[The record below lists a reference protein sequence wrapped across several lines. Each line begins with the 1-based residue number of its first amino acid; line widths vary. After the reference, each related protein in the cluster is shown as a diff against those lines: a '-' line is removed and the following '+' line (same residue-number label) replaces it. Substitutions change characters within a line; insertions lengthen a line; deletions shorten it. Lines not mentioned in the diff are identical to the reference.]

1 MKTQFRQFF
10 ESSPDALLVVDSV
23 GRIRQANAQAES
35 LFGYRREQVAG
46 EFAQT
51 LFPGQQMT
59 WSPPP
64 GSADRPQPKG
74 RHLELVGRRSDRTQF
89 PADVA
94 VIPIQTAEGP
104 ETLVSIKDLSEAQRA
119 QFALELGLDVVR
131 SAEQDEQALLDHLIH
146 ALEHERARI
155 AADIHDDTIQI
166 LSAAN
171 LRLQQLR
178 HRLEDPAELE
188 ILDKLEDT
196 VSLALGRLRQ
206 LIFDLR
212 PSALEQGSVAAA
224 VQAYLE
230 EMRSDTGIDYRVE
243 GSCRADIPVATSM
256 LIYRTVQ
263 EALVNV
269 RKHARAKT
277 VCVQFRDVSDGCLT
291 RISDDGVGYSPA
303 EVEQQPGHLGLTLMR
318 ERAEFAGGWSR
329 IESSP
334 GGGTVVEFWVPLDN
348 PPEQPGAGRERAA

>member
-23 GRIRQANAQAES
+23 GRIRQANARAES
-35 LFGYRREQVAG
+35 LFGYRHEQVQG
-46 EFAQT
+46 ELAQT

-59 WSPPP
+59 WPPTAGTP
-64 GSADRPQPKG
+64 GQRRADG
-74 RHLELVGRRSDRTQF
+74 RHLELVGRRSDCSQF

-104 ETLVSIKDLSEAQRA
+104 ETLVAIKDLSEAQRA
-119 QFALELGLDVVR
+119 QVALELGLDVAQ
-131 SAEQDEQALLDHLIH
+131 SAEREEQALLDHLIR
-146 ALEHERARI
+146 AVEQERARI

-178 HRLEDPAELE
+178 HRLQNPDDLQ
-188 ILDKLEDT
+188 ILDKLDET
-196 VSLALGRLRQ
+196 FALSLSRLRQ

-212 PSALEQGSVAAA
+212 PSTLDDCSLADA
-224 VQAYLE
+224 VRAYCE
-230 EMRSDTGIDYRVE
+230 ELRSDIGIDYQVE
-243 GSCRADIPVATSM
+243 GSCRTEIPANTSM
-256 LIYRTVQ
+256 LIFRTVQ

-269 RKHARAKT
+269 RKHAKAKT
-277 VCVQFRDVSDGCLT
+277 VRIIFLDVSDGCLT

-303 EVEQQPGHLGLTLMR
+303 EVENRPGHLGLTLMR
-318 ERAEFAGGWSR
+318 ERAELAGGWCR

-334 GGGTVVEFWVPLDN
+334 GGGTVVEFWVPFED
-348 PPEQPGAGRERAA
+348 PPVQPGAGRERAA

>member
-35 LFGYRREQVAG
+35 LFGYRHLQVHG

-51 LFPGQQMT
+51 LFPGQQI
-59 WSPPP
+59 SVAPSP
-64 GSADRPQPKG
+64 GSPERAQPAG
-74 RHLELVGRRSDRTQF
+74 QHLELVGRRSDRSQF

-104 ETLVSIKDLSEAQRA
+104 ETLISIKDLSEAQRA
-119 QFALELGLDVVR
+119 QFVLELGLDVLQ
-131 SAEQDEQALLDHLIH
+131 SAGRDEQALLDHLIR
-146 ALEHERARI
+146 AQEQERSRI

-178 HRLEDPAELE
+178 HRLQDPDNLQ
-188 ILDKLEDT
+188 ILDKLDET
-196 VSLALGRLRQ
+196 LSMSLGRLRQ

-212 PSALEQGSVAAA
+212 PSSLEHGSVAAA
-224 VQAYLE
+224 VRAYLE
-230 EMRSDTGIDYRVE
+230 QMSSDTGIDYRVE
-243 GSCRADIPVATSM
+243 GSCRADIPASTSM
-256 LIYRTVQ
+256 LIYRTTQ

-269 RKHARAKT
+269 RKHAKAKT
-277 VCVQFRDVSDGCLT
+277 VRVQFTDVSDGCLT
-291 RISDDGVGYSPA
+291 RISDDGVGYSP
-303 EVEQQPGHLGLTLMR
+303 VEIEDRPGHLGLTLMR
-318 ERAEFAGGWSR
+318 ERAQFAGGWCR
-329 IESSP
+329 IESTP

-348 PPEQPGAGRERAA
+348 PPRHNEAGHERAA

>member
-35 LFGYRREQVAG
+35 LFGYRHEQVQG
-46 EFAQT
+46 ELAQT

-59 WSPPP
+59 WSPPAGAP
-64 GSADRPQPKG
+64 EQRRAAG
-74 RHLELVGRRSDRTQF
+74 RHLELVGRRSDRSQF

-94 VIPIQTAEGP
+94 VVPIQTAEGP

-119 QFALELGLDVVR
+119 QFALELGLDVIQ
-131 SAEQDEQALLDHLIH
+131 SAERDEQALLGHLIR
-146 ALEHERARI
+146 ALEQERARI

-166 LSAAN
+166 LSAAS

-178 HRLEDPAELE
+178 HRLQGPDDLQ
-188 ILDKLEDT
+188 ILDKLEET
-196 VSLALGRLRQ
+196 LTLSLGRLRQ

-212 PSALEQGSVAAA
+212 PSTVEQGSVAGA
-224 VQAYLE
+224 VRAYLE
-230 EMRSDTGIDYRVE
+230 EMRSDIGIDYQIE
-243 GSCRADIPVATSM
+243 GSCRAEIPATTSM
-256 LIYRTVQ
+256 LIYRTTQ

-277 VCVQFRDVSDGCLT
+277 VRVTFLDVSDGCLT

-303 EVEQQPGHLGLTLMR
+303 EVEHQPGHLGLTLMR
-318 ERAEFAGGWSR
+318 ERAELAGGWCR
-329 IESSP
+329 IESTP
-334 GGGTVVEFWVPLDN
+334 GGGTVVEFWVPFDN

>member
-35 LFGYRREQVAG
+35 LFGYRQEQVHG
-46 EFAQT
+46 EMAQT

-59 WSPPP
+59 WSPPARAP
-64 GSADRPQPKG
+64 GQRQAAG
-74 RHLELVGRRSDRTQF
+74 RHLELVGRRSDRSQF

-104 ETLVSIKDLSEAQRA
+104 ETLISIKDLSEAQRA
-119 QFALELGLDVVR
+119 QFALELGLEVLQ
-131 SAEQDEQALLDHLIH
+131 SAERDDQALLDHLIR
-146 ALEHERARI
+146 ALEQERARI

-178 HRLEDPAELE
+178 HRLQDPDELQ
-188 ILDKLEDT
+188 ILDKLEET
-196 VSLALGRLRQ
+196 LTLSLGRLRQ

-212 PSALEQGSVAAA
+212 PSTLEQGTVADA
-224 VQAYLE
+224 VRAYLE
-230 EMRSDTGIDYRVE
+230 EMRSDVGVDCSVE
-243 GSCRADIPVATSM
+243 GSCRAEIPASTSM
-256 LIYRTVQ
+256 LIYRTAQ

-277 VCVQFRDVSDGCLT
+277 VRVQFVDVSDGCLT

-303 EVEQQPGHLGLTLMR
+303 EVEDRPGHLGLTLMR
-318 ERAEFAGGWSR
+318 ERAELAGGWCR
-329 IESSP
+329 IESTP
-334 GGGTVVEFWVPLDN
+334 GGGTVVEFWVPFDN
-348 PPEQPGAGRERAA
+348 PPEQPGAGHERAA

>member
-10 ESSPDALLVVDSV
+10 ESSPDALLVVDSL

-35 LFGYRREQVAG
+35 LFGYRREQVHG

-51 LFPGQQMT
+51 LFPGQQMS
-59 WSPPP
+59 WSPPA
-64 GSADRPQPKG
+64 GAAERPQPAG
-74 RHLELVGRRSDRTQF
+74 RHLELVGRRSDRSQF

-104 ETLVSIKDLSEAQRA
+104 ETLISIKDLSEAQRA
-119 QFALELGLDVVR
+119 QFVLELGLDVLR
-131 SAEQDEQALLDHLIH
+131 SAERDDQALLDHLIR
-146 ALEHERARI
+146 AQEQERARI

-178 HRLEDPAELE
+178 HRLQDPEELQ
-188 ILDKLEDT
+188 ILDKLDET
-196 VSLALGRLRQ
+196 LSLSLGRLRQ

-212 PSALEQGSVAAA
+212 PSTLAYDSVAAA
-224 VQAYLE
+224 VRAYLD
-230 EMRSDTGIDYRVE
+230 EMRSDTGIEYRVE
-243 GSCRADIPVATSM
+243 GSCSADIPASTSM
-256 LIYRTVQ
+256 LIYRTTQ
-263 EALVNV
+263 EALVNI

-277 VCVQFRDVSDGCLT
+277 VQVQFLDVSDGCLT

-303 EVEQQPGHLGLTLMR
+303 
-318 ERAEFAGGWSR
+318 
-329 IESSP
+329 
-334 GGGTVVEFWVPLDN
+334 
-348 PPEQPGAGRERAA
+348 

>member
-23 GRIRQANAQAES
+23 GRIRQANARAES
-35 LFGYRREQVAG
+35 LFGYRHDQVHG
-46 EFAQT
+46 ELAQT
-51 LFPGQQMT
+51 LFPGQQMP
-59 WSPPP
+59 WSAPAGTPPQRRA
-64 GSADRPQPKG
+64 GG
-74 RHLELVGRRSDRTQF
+74 RHLELVGRRSDRSQF

-104 ETLVSIKDLSEAQRA
+104 ETLVSIKDLSDAQRA
-119 QFALELGLDVVR
+119 QFALELGLDVLQ
-131 SAEQDEQALLDHLIH
+131 SAERDEQELLGHLIR
-146 ALEHERARI
+146 ALEQERARI

-178 HRLEDPAELE
+178 HRLEESDDLH
-188 ILDKLEDT
+188 ILDKLEET
-196 VSLALGRLRQ
+196 INLSLSRLRQ

-212 PSALEQGSVAAA
+212 PSTLDQGSVADA
-224 VQAYLE
+224 VRAYLE
-230 EMRSDTGIDYRVE
+230 EMRSDIGIDYQIE
-243 GSCRADIPVATSM
+243 SSCRAQIPASTST
-256 LIYRTVQ
+256 LIYRTAQ

-277 VCVQFRDVSDGCLT
+277 VRVAFLDVSDGCLT
-291 RISDDGVGYSPA
+291 RICDDGVGYSPV
-303 EVEQQPGHLGLTLMR
+303 EVEDQPGHIGLTLMR
-318 ERAEFAGGWSR
+318 ERAELAGGWCR
-329 IESSP
+329 IESTP

>member
-35 LFGYRREQVAG
+35 LFGYRHEQVQG
-46 EFAQT
+46 ELAQT

-59 WSPPP
+59 WCPP
-64 GSADRPQPKG
+64 ADTPEQRRATG
-74 RHLELVGRRSDRTQF
+74 RHLELVGRRSDRSQF

-119 QFALELGLDVVR
+119 QFALELGFDVVH
-131 SAEQDEQALLDHLIH
+131 SAERDEQALLGHLIR
-146 ALEHERARI
+146 AVEQERGRI

-178 HRLEDPAELE
+178 HRLQDPDDLQ
-188 ILDKLEDT
+188 ILDKLEET
-196 VSLALGRLRQ
+196 FTLSLSRLRQ

-212 PSALEQGSVAAA
+212 PSTLEEGTVADA
-224 VQAYLE
+224 VRAYCE
-230 EMRSDTGIDYRVE
+230 EMRSDIGIEYRVE
-243 GSCRADIPVATSM
+243 GSCRAEIPASTSM

-277 VCVQFRDVSDGCLT
+277 VRIKFLEVSGGCLT

-303 EVEQQPGHLGLTLMR
+303 EVEHRPGHLGLTLMR
-318 ERAEFAGGWSR
+318 ERAELSGGWCR

-334 GGGTVVEFWVPLDN
+334 GGGTVVEFWVPFDN

>member
-35 LFGYRREQVAG
+35 LFGYRHEQVHG
-46 EFAQT
+46 ELAQT
-51 LFPGQQMT
+51 LFPGQQVT
-59 WSPPP
+59 WSPPTGP
-64 GSADRPQPKG
+64 PEQRRPTG
-74 RHLELVGRRSDRTQF
+74 RHLELVGRRSDRSQF

-104 ETLVSIKDLSEAQRA
+104 ETLVSIKDLSDEQRA
-119 QFALELGLDVVR
+119 QFALELGLDVLQ
-131 SAEQDEQALLDHLIH
+131 SAERDEHALLGHLLR
-146 ALEHERARI
+146 ALEQERARI

-178 HRLEDPAELE
+178 HRLQAPEDLQV
-188 ILDKLEDT
+188 LDKLEET
-196 VSLALGRLRQ
+196 LTLSLGRLRQ

-212 PSALEQGSVAAA
+212 PSTLEQATVADA
-224 VQAYLE
+224 VRAYLE
-230 EMRSDTGIDYRVE
+230 EMRSELGIDYRVE
-243 GSCRADIPVATSM
+243 GTCRAEIPASTST

-277 VCVQFRDVSDGCLT
+277 VRVQFLDVSEGCLT

-303 EVEQQPGHLGLTLMR
+303 EVEDQPGHLGLTLMR
-318 ERAEFAGGWSR
+318 ERAEMAGGWCR
-329 IESSP
+329 IESAP
-334 GGGTVVEFWVPLDN
+334 GGGTVVEFWVPFES
-348 PPEQPGAGRERAA
+348 PPEQSGVGRERAA